1 MERQPFPKPGARLVD
16 TPHPRERVDGD
27 RATSI
32 SIFGGVGYAAGSPSR
47 WAGIGSGGTARLTV
61 ENEFVVIRPLRFWR
75 QVFRMRDVR
84 IPLASIEG
92 LSRIHL
98 GIRFEVPGDPAL
110 DGTRFRAWAMDVLSL
125 EPFIELLQ
133 RRGIPVEKLPYSERW
148 KSGLRNWAVAIRP
161 GLIWRDRGRLAFL
174 ESAVLLAIWLV
185 LTYALG
191 NFSSAQLAFSIVEV
205 LIVVAL
211 LVWGGVAGYRYRKK
225 ILGQD

>member
-1 MERQPFPKPGARLVD
+1 MEREPFPKPGGRLVD
-16 TPHPRERVDGD
+16 VPHPRERIAGERD
-27 RATSI
+27 ASI

-47 WAGIGSGGTARLTV
+47 WAGVGSGGTARLTI

-75 QVFRMRDVR
+75 VVLRMPDVR

-92 LSRIHL
+92 LSRINF
-98 GIRFEVPGDPAL
+98 GVRFEVPGDPAL
-110 DGTRFRAWAMDVLSL
+110 DGTRFRAFAMDVLSL
-125 EPFIELLQ
+125 EPFIELLR
-133 RRGIPVEKLPYSERW
+133 RRGVPVERLPYSERW

-191 NFSSAQLAFSIVEV
+191 NFSTPQLAFSIVEV

-225 ILGQD
+225 LLER